1 MTEKITYDSLLRDD
15 QFLNDSYH
23 ALRAQGINVSKKR
36 KDILDRMLT
45 NKRYFDTNVAST
57 FVIGDNV
64 KDMSNENKQ
73 SFGRAI
79 DKIEQLPSIGK
90 EGAAPTSDLLKDYL
104 VAGVTDPTNLLS
116 IIAGA
121 FTFGAGGAAVQATKE
136 TAKAGIKNLL
146 KAKVKN
152 TLGRKKLAATGKT
165 LLAEGAIAGAGGITQ
180 NLKAQDV
187 DMALGRREQGK
198 FDVGSALAQGALE
211 GVASPVAGF
220 ALAGIGKAG
229 LEGVKGVGRITGK
242 GLEKTKVGKNI
253 LKNAEQAAMYT
264 NRIKN
269 YILPFGGVDDVTQ
282 RNFESGRAIF
292 KQVKADTER
301 LVDDIKIAEQR
312 FVKDDKLNVPDE
324 IRLTAEQKR
333 NKINAAMEGD
343 AVALQDLKERAERI
357 PGDAGIYKALTDFVE
372 LRKKTYQKVFEYT
385 DPASE
390 KVEAIYKIKPDEY
403 AKTVYD
409 RTARGQR
416 IPFKLWRKY
425 EANDSDIKKYQNV
438 ARTDAEE
445 QVRLGIRKGK
455 VDKKTGAVEEVG
467 EINKLFLPQTE
478 GKLDVT
484 KQTKLIDDFAERQVY
499 EGFYPKGKPTKFGG
513 LKTKKEINPILKKI
527 WGVNNSA
534 AVRAAETIGA
544 ITEPVSEVLV
554 ADQIGRSLVGR
565 GIGVRVGGKD
575 GEVLTEKTA
584 RAAALEARP
593 GEDMVPLVGGKEA
606 EDVGI
611 RLPRTDIFNPELGQ
625 IFVPRDVAEKIRVL
639 TDTKPVFGNAFLGSL
654 FSGANGYLKKGVT
667 VYNPY
672 GHIRNALGVPQY
684 VAASGNAR
692 GIGKYAYKYVT
703 GDKQTKDKFKQ
714 IADRLGVT
722 ATNVEIGQI
731 LGRLSDARKI
741 ESEEGVKGFLGRR
754 FLDFASGGVSAVER
768 TKLGTK
774 VSRKA
779 ERTYT
784 GTDDVGKLMT
794 LLGERDRAE
803 SIFKNLTPEQKQLK
817 REQFAR
823 DYGRIDADGN
833 PIIPTKNFKAFDDD
847 MLFEEA
853 ATKTLNIVPVY
864 DRVPKI
870 LEKMRDIPVLGAFTA
885 FPAENLRNKY
895 NILKLGA
902 QELKEGFE
910 TGNKALQIAGVER
923 LKSQITMA
931 ALPTIAAYT
940 YNQVVGT
947 DKVEPGV
954 RKSQAEWAQ
963 YHALQIRPKGKD
975 EEGNETYGVTDLSY
989 NNPDQYVLDIITPLM
1004 MAAASGEDVVEKLD
1018 ELLPYAIKKTYEP
1031 FLSPSMATELG
1042 LSFLNYA
1049 KSNTDE
1055 GRIRHLTNSYKL
1067 IEPGFVK
1074 LLRDV
1079 GGDAA
1084 VEDAFNVLSIPLGR
1098 GELGTKVRNALN
1110 PSYFGDTAKLSK
1122 SFTEL
1127 GFQPT
1132 GAASPFALA
1141 LYPFRLGLKEQ
1152 DYKPKKQI
1160 GFAVSNLMRNANG
1173 TLKSTVREIKN
1184 NLSNPNRSKNL
1195 SLRGILED
1203 YQEAIEEQFAAQ
1215 QGVFELVNDLKSFMS
1230 EDQIKKI
1237 LQDKKIK
1244 TAGGFSNTEI
1254 TNIIKGR
1261 FTVPTLEKTFYR
1273 DIIKSNPEIL
1283 PYYRNISNSLANLQS
1298 AYKDV
1303 TLQTESLPEVN
1314 IGGK

>member
-1 MTEKITYDSLLRDD
+1 MTSKITYDSLMRDDEFLRDA
-15 QFLNDSYH
+15 YK
-23 ALRAQGINVSKKR
+23 ALQAQGINVSKQR
-36 KDILDRMLT
+36 GDILDRMLT

-64 KDMSNENKQ
+64 KDMSDEDKQ

-121 FTFGAGGAAVQATKE
+121 FTFGAGGAAVQAGKE
-136 TAKAGIKNLL
+136 TAKAGIKSLL

-152 TLGRKKLAATGKT
+152 AVGRKKLVATGKT
-165 LLAEGAIAGAGGITQ
+165 LLAEGAIAGAGGVTQ

-211 GVASPVAGF
+211 GIASPVAGF

-242 GLEKTKVGKNI
+242 GLEKTKVGQGI

-269 YILPFGGVDDVTQ
+269 YILPFGGVDDITQ
-282 RNFESGRAIF
+282 RNFEAGRAIF
-292 KQVKADTER
+292 KETKAETER
-301 LVDDIKIAEQR
+301 IVDDIKLAEKK
-312 FVKDDKLNVPDE
+312 FVKDDGLNIPDE

-333 NKINAAMEGD
+333 NTINAAMEGD
-343 AVALQDLKERAERI
+343 TVALRQLQERADRV
-357 PGDAGIYKALTDFVE
+357 PGDVGIYKAITDFVK
-372 LRKKTYQKVFEYT
+372 LRKDVYNKINKYT
-385 DPASE
+385 DPVSE
-390 KVEAIYKIKPDEY
+390 KVENIYKIKPKQYVKD
-403 AKTVYD
+403 VYE
-409 RTARGQR
+409 RTARGER
-416 IPFKLWRKY
+416 IPFKLWKRY
-425 EANDSDIKKYQNV
+425 EANDDLIKQYQAI

-455 VDKKTGAVEEVG
+455 INKATGAVEEVG
-467 EINKLFLPQTE
+467 EVKKFFLPQTE
-478 GKLDVT
+478 GKLNVT
-484 KQTKLIDDFAERQVY
+484 EQTKLIDDFVEREVY
-499 EGFYPKGKPTKFGG
+499 ESFYPKDKPTKFGG

-527 WGVNNSA
+527 WGVNTSA

-554 ADQIGRSLVGR
+554 ADQIGRSLLGR
-565 GIGVRVGGKD
+565 GIGIKVKGDTKV
-575 GEVLTEKTA
+575 A
-584 RAAALEARP
+584 RAEAVRARP

-741 ESEEGVKGFLGRR
+741 ESEEGLKGFLGRR
-754 FLDFASGGVSAVER
+754 FLDFASGGVAAVER

-774 VSRKA
+774 ISRKA

-823 DYGRIDADGN
+823 DYGRVDADGN
-833 PIIPTKNFKAFDDD
+833 PIIPKKNFKTFDDD

-954 RKSQAEWAQ
+954 RKSQPEWAKF
-963 YHALQIRPKGKD
+963 HALQIRPKGKD

-1049 KSNTDE
+1049 KADTDE

-1084 VEDAFNVLSIPLGR
+1084 VEGAFNVLSTPLGR

-1110 PSYFGDTAKLSK
+1110 PSYFGDTAQLAK
-1122 SFTEL
+1122 SLTEL

-1132 GAASPFALA
+1132 GAASPAALA

-1173 TLKSTVREIKN
+1173 TLKSTVRELKN
-1184 NLSNPNRSKNL
+1184 NLSNPNVTRNL
-1195 SLRGILED
+1195 SLRGALKD

-1237 LQDKKIK
+1237 LRDKKIK
-1244 TAGGFSNTEI
+1244 TAGGFSNIEI
-1254 TNIIKGR
+1254 NNIIKGR
-1261 FTVPTLEKTFYR
+1261 FTVPTLDSSFFR
-1273 DIIKSNPEIL
+1273 DVRRSNPEIA
-1283 PYYRNISNSLANLQS
+1283 PYIQNMRDTFITLER
-1298 AYKDV
+1298 AYKGS

>member
-1 MTEKITYDSLLRDD
+1 
-15 QFLNDSYH
+15 
-23 ALRAQGINVSKKR
+23 
-36 KDILDRMLT
+36 
-45 NKRYFDTNVAST
+45 
-57 FVIGDNV
+57 
-64 KDMSNENKQ
+64 
-73 SFGRAI
+73 
-79 DKIEQLPSIGK
+79 
-90 EGAAPTSDLLKDYL
+90 
-104 VAGVTDPTNLLS
+104 
-116 IIAGA
+116 
-121 FTFGAGGAAVQATKE
+121 
-136 TAKAGIKNLL
+136 
-146 KAKVKN
+146 
-152 TLGRKKLAATGKT
+152 
-165 LLAEGAIAGAGGITQ
+165 
-180 NLKAQDV
+180 
-187 DMALGRREQGK
+187 
-198 FDVGSALAQGALE
+198 
-211 GVASPVAGF
+211 
-220 ALAGIGKAG
+220 
-229 LEGVKGVGRITGK
+229 
-242 GLEKTKVGKNI
+242 
-253 LKNAEQAAMYT
+253 
-264 NRIKN
+264 
-269 YILPFGGVDDVTQ
+269 
-282 RNFESGRAIF
+282 
-292 KQVKADTER
+292 
-301 LVDDIKIAEQR
+301 
-312 FVKDDKLNVPDE
+312 
-324 IRLTAEQKR
+324 
-333 NKINAAMEGD
+333 
-343 AVALQDLKERAERI
+343 
-357 PGDAGIYKALTDFVE
+357 
-372 LRKKTYQKVFEYT
+372 
-385 DPASE
+385 
-390 KVEAIYKIKPDEY
+390 
-403 AKTVYD
+403 
-409 RTARGQR
+409 
-416 IPFKLWRKY
+416 
-425 EANDSDIKKYQNV
+425 
-438 ARTDAEE
+438 
-445 QVRLGIRKGK
+445 
-455 VDKKTGAVEEVG
+455 
-467 EINKLFLPQTE
+467 
-478 GKLDVT
+478 
-484 KQTKLIDDFAERQVY
+484 
-499 EGFYPKGKPTKFGG
+499 
-513 LKTKKEINPILKKI
+513 
-527 WGVNNSA
+527 
-534 AVRAAETIGA
+534 
-544 ITEPVSEVLV
+544 
-554 ADQIGRSLVGR
+554 
-565 GIGVRVGGKD
+565 
-575 GEVLTEKTA
+575 
-584 RAAALEARP
+584 
-593 GEDMVPLVGGKEA
+593 
-606 EDVGI
+606 
-611 RLPRTDIFNPELGQ
+611 
-625 IFVPRDVAEKIRVL
+625 
-639 TDTKPVFGNAFLGSL
+639 
-654 FSGANGYLKKGVT
+654 
-667 VYNPY
+667 
-672 GHIRNALGVPQY
+672 
-684 VAASGNAR
+684 
-692 GIGKYAYKYVT
+692 
-703 GDKQTKDKFKQ
+703 
-714 IADRLGVT
+714 
-722 ATNVEIGQI
+722 
-731 LGRLSDARKI
+731 
-741 ESEEGVKGFLGRR
+741 
-754 FLDFASGGVSAVER
+754 
-768 TKLGTK
+768 
-774 VSRKA
+774 
-779 ERTYT
+779 
-784 GTDDVGKLMT
+784 MT

-833 PIIPTKNFKAFDDD
+833 PIIPKKGFKTFDDD

-931 ALPTIAAYT
+931 ALPTVAAYT

-954 RKSQAEWAQ
+954 RKSQPEWAK

-975 EEGNETYGVTDLSY
+975 KEGNETYGVTDLSY

-1042 LSFLNYA
+1042 LSFLNYSKA
-1049 KSNTDE
+1049 NTDE

-1084 VEDAFNVLSIPLGR
+1084 VESAFNVLSTPLGR

-1122 SFTEL
+1122 SLTEL